1 MRNSDEEFEDAKRLS
16 ILKDNFRVNTTQID
30 DDLAIDIQDAIDRD
44 PSLSLVANNM
54 LVTVEREVVTLTG
67 EVYREQERAA
77 VGNIATTLAGDDNVN
92 NYLRVINSFN

>member
-1 MRNSDEEFEDAKRLS
+1 MRNSDEKFEDAKTLS
-16 ILKDNFRVNTTQID
+16 ILKDNFKVNSTQID

-54 LVTVEREVVTLTG
+54 LVTVEREIVTLTG

-77 VGNIATTLAGDDNVN
+77 VENIATTLAGDDNVN
-92 NYLRVINSFN
+92 NNLMVINSFN

>member
-1 MRNSDEEFEDAKRLS
+1 MNS
-16 ILKDNFRVNTTQID
+16 TQID

-54 LVTVEREVVTLTG
+54 LVTVEREIVTLTG

-77 VGNIATTLAGDDNVN
+77 VENIATTLAGDDNVN
-92 NYLRVINSFN
+92 NNLMVINSFN